1 MLNVLKY
8 LSILIIVYIKL
19 YENYYVIF
27 IIFDKKNFVEVLLTR
42 LEEI

>member
-27 IIFDKKNFVEVLLTR
+27 IISDKKNFVEVLLTR
-42 LEEI
+42 FEEI